1 MSDGQTMGRQLTNL
15 GRIAV
20 LAGGSSA
27 ERAISLKSG
36 RAVHQALRNLG
47 VLAEIV
53 DPAETGMD
61 KLTGF
66 QAAWV
71 VLHGRGGEDG
81 VIQGVLE
88 HLGVPYCGSGVMA
101 SALGMDKVRTKW
113 IWRAAGL
120 PTPAFYVAGRETLEL
135 TYPVIVKPAREGSSI
150 GMCKV
155 DSAGELQEA
164 VAAARA
170 YDDEVIVEQWVS
182 GAEYTVAILDG
193 HALPAIRLETPNR
206 FYDFEAKYESESTEY
221 HCPCGLS
228 AEEETQLARLALDAF
243 AALGG
248 HGWGRVDLM
257 RDDAGRFQLL
267 EVNTIPGMTDH
278 SLVPMAAQAAG
289 VNFDELVGRILMT
302 AVEERP

>member
-1 MSDGQTMGRQLTNL
+1 MTDGQTMRRQLANL

-27 ERAISLKSG
+27 ERAISLNSG
-36 RAVHQALRNLG
+36 RAVHQALRDLG

-81 VIQGVLE
+81 VMQGVLE

-113 IWRAAGL
+113 IWRGAGL
-120 PTPAFYVAGRETLEL
+120 PTPAFYVAGRETIEL

-182 GAEYTVAILDG
+182 GSEYTVAILDG

-228 AEEETQLARLALDAF
+228 ADEEAQLARLALDAF

-302 AVEERP
+302 AMEGRP

>member
-1 MSDGQTMGRQLTNL
+1 MTDGQTMRRQLANL

-27 ERAISLKSG
+27 ERAISLNSG
-36 RAVHQALRNLG
+36 RAVHQALRDLG

-113 IWRAAGL
+113 IWRGAGL
-120 PTPAFYVAGRETLEL
+120 PTPAFYVAGRETIEL

-182 GAEYTVAILDG
+182 GSEYTVAILDG

-228 AEEETQLARLALDAF
+228 ADEEAQLARLALDAF

-302 AVEERP
+302 AMEGRP

>member
-1 MSDGQTMGRQLTNL
+1 MSDLRTLQGQLAHL

-27 ERAISLKSG
+27 ERAISLQSG

-47 VLAEIV
+47 VLAEVV
-53 DPAETGMD
+53 DPAETDVG

-81 VIQGVLE
+81 VIQGVLD

-113 IWRAAGL
+113 IWRGAGL
-120 PTPAFYVAGRETLEL
+120 PTPDFYVAGRDTFELE
-135 TYPVIVKPAREGSSI
+135 YPVIVKPAREGSSI
-150 GMCKV
+150 GMCKA
-155 DSAGELQEA
+155 DSAEELQEA
-164 VAAARA
+164 VMAARA

-182 GAEYTVAILDG
+182 GAEYTVAILEG
-193 HALPAIRLETPNR
+193 RALPAIRLETPNR
-206 FYDFEAKYESESTEY
+206 FYDFEAKYESEQTQY
-221 HCPCGLS
+221 HCPCGLNADEE
-228 AEEETQLARLALDAF
+228 AELARLALDAF

-278 SLVPMAAQAAG
+278 SLVPMAAEAAG
-289 VNFDELVGRILMT
+289 VEFDELVGRILMT
-302 AVEERP
+302 AVESEV